1 MFSGPQE
8 CVILILITVYPLK
21 KARELVTSTGSR
33 LDDLHTRDEAPPI
46 PALVVRREV
55 LDRFKISQAALAH
68 IMGISRP
75 WLNQM
80 LTGRNSMSPEFV
92 LRVGKVAATNPLYW
106 TTLQSRFN
114 LH

>member
-1 MFSGPQE
+1 MCYLDFNHGLSP
-8 CVILILITVYPLK
+8 K
-21 KARELVTSTGSR
+21 KERKLLTSTGLR
-33 LDDLHTRDEAPPI
+33 QDDLHTSDEAPPI
-46 PALVVRREV
+46 PALVVRRVV
-55 LDRFKISQAALAH
+55 LDRCKISQAALAR

-92 LRVGKVAATNPLYW
+92 LRGGKLTATNPLYW